1 MDALRLKVALR
12 RPGQF
17 SYGPPPMGFIVA
29 IDGPAGAGKSTV
41 ARLVAQRLG
50 FALVDTGAIYR
61 CVALAAMSRG
71 LDLDDEAALG
81 ELARSLTI
89 DFRFEDSANRVCL
102 DGTDVTDGIRTPECS
117 RTASRVSARPSVRA
131 ALLELQ
137 RRLARTAPSGAV
149 LEGRDIGTVVFPDAP
164 LKIFLTASAEER
176 ARRRFEELRAK
187 GSGVEFADVLNDQIA
202 RDHEDTSREVAPLK
216 PADDAVLY
224 DTSGRSTDE
233 VVSDLVQL
241 ARVRMERETA

>member
-1 MDALRLKVALR
+1 
-12 RPGQF
+12 
-17 SYGPPPMGFIVA
+17 MGFIVA

-41 ARLVAQRLG
+41 ARLVANRLG

-61 CVALAAMSRG
+61 CVALAALSRKI
-71 LDLDDEAALG
+71 DLDDEEALG
-81 ELARSLTI
+81 ALAESLQI
-89 DFRFEDSANRVCL
+89 DFHFQDDANRVSL
-102 DGTDVTDGIRTPECS
+102 DGQDVTDAIRTPECS
-117 RTASRVSARPSVRA
+117 RAASRVSARPPVRA

-187 GSGVEFADVLNDQIA
+187 GSGVEFADVLNDQMA

-224 DTSGRSTDE
+224 DTSARSTDE
-233 VVSDLVQL
+233 VVSDLVHL
-241 ARVRMERETA
+241 TRVRMERQPA